1 MAAPMGTLLD
11 RLRRR
16 TDLRLT
22 AQRRVIA
29 ETLSG
34 EHVHLTADEILQAAR
49 RALPELSVATVY
61 NTLNELVALG
71 ELRVVETGRGRVR
84 YDPNADRPHD
94 HLICVECGEIHDVY
108 AKGEV
113 RLPRSQRFGHRVIG
127 RETTFKGYCGRCSM
141 KRASSFMSSSKKTTT
156 GMER

>member
-1 MAAPMGTLLD
+1 MRSSGPTLLD

-29 ETLSG
+29 EALNG
-34 EHVHLTADEILQAAR
+34 EHVHLTADEILQTAR

-94 HLICVECGEIHDVY
+94 HLVCVECGEIHDVY
-108 AKGEV
+108 AQGEV
-113 RLPRSQRFGHRVIG
+113 RLPRAQRFGHRIIG
-127 RETTFKGYCGRCSM
+127 RETTFKGYCARC
-141 KRASSFMSSSKKTTT
+141 RP
-156 GMER
+156 R

>member
-1 MAAPMGTLLD
+1 MSSSPTLLD
-11 RLRRR
+11 RLRGR

-34 EHVHLTADEILQAAR
+34 EHVHLTADEVLRRAR

-84 YDPNADRPHD
+84 YDPNVDRPHD
-94 HLICVECGEIHDVY
+94 HLICLQCGEIHDVY
-108 AKGEV
+108 AEGEV
-113 RLPRSQRFGHRVIG
+113 RLSRAQQFGHRIVA
-127 RETTFKGYCGRCSM
+127 RETTFKGYCPRC
-141 KRASSFMSSSKKTTT
+141 RA
-156 GMER
+156 R